1 MPIARVA
8 MEQASEAPAGPS
20 PSQQQERPP
29 PQEKQ
34 RRRRRRRQVCLFG
47 TSANP
52 PTGSGG
58 HAGIVK
64 ALVDLRRFDE
74 VLILPVYRHPFET
87 KRDQLAGY
95 DHRVAMCRLA
105 FEPPPGGRPGVVVVR
120 VSRAEEEAFARL
132 VAKAAEA
139 ATGGDED
146 GLGNLRVGTADL
158 LEMLIEQEEAAA
170 AAAAAAA
177 IEKDCGP
184 AARGDDDK
192 DDDDA
197 TNDEFS
203 FCLGA
208 DTFMDLTAWKWK
220 RSHDVLRLLEG
231 RLVVVNRPCDDD
243 GDDDDEHRR
252 NNNRRAL
259 VEERVAQINAS
270 PLGYGGKIILM
281 DVPGL
286 KNVSSSMARSV
297 DHEDALR
304 ELIPDKVIDYIVR
317 NKLYSFGRDGDGDD
331 DDDVDDSQL

>member
-20 PSQQQERPP
+20 PSQEQERPP
-29 PQEKQ
+29 PQEQ

-74 VLILPVYRHPFET
+74 VLILPVYRHPFKT
-87 KRDQLAGY
+87 KRDQLACY

-105 FEPPPGGRPGVVVVR
+105 FEPLGPGVVVR

-132 VAKAAEA
+132 VAKA
-139 ATGGDED
+139 GDED

-158 LEMLIEQEEAAA
+158 LEMLIEQEDAAAA

-192 DDDDA
+192 DDDKDDDA
-197 TNDEFS
+197 TNDEDGGAEFS

-270 PLGYGGKIILM
+270 PLGYGGKIILI

-297 DHEDALR
+297 DREDALR
-304 ELIPDKVIDYIVR
+304 ELVPDKVVDYIVR